1 MMLNIPIVKMKVEK
15 EVIRIF
21 LNRNPKWRT
30 DNIKIGKEFFKIL
43 LKVLK
48 VFLAGVG
55 SYIFR
60 RDKIMEYMQEILKSE
75 DEGKN
80 LE

>member
-1 MMLNIPIVKMKVEK
+1 MHREIAIVFMMLNIPIVKMKVEK

-30 DNIKIGKEFFKIL
+30 DNIKIGKEFFKIP

-48 VFLAGVG
+48 VFLAGRWFPHI
-55 SYIFR
+55 SQR
-60 RDKIMEYMQEILKSE
+60 
-75 DEGKN
+75 
-80 LE
+80 